1 MFKQQISKLRRLNI
15 DNQVNNEE
23 VEQCGRR
30 LSFCHVGVPNVN
42 NESSDDVLKPLK
54 PLFWDTKVD
63 IPEAVDRVYRV
74 GPNYWDKSSNKNNKN
89 VVVKFTPFSCRT
101 MFYRAK
107 KR

>member
-23 VEQCGRR
+23 VEQCERR

-54 PLFWDTKVD
+54 PLF
-63 IPEAVDRVYRV
+63 
-74 GPNYWDKSSNKNNKN
+74 
-89 VVVKFTPFSCRT
+89 
-101 MFYRAK
+101 
-107 KR
+107 